1 MPSVSLRNRGTLL
14 LLAVTIAAG
23 PLSNV
28 LLRAGMRGLEP
39 AEVTLRTLGHYGW
52 QVFTTPA
59 VWAGILLRL
68 GFLISSLA
76 LLARADYSFVTPVT
90 SISYVLVLFLGH
102 WLLGEPVSHLR
113 WSGALLICAGVVLVG
128 RTPVRTTLPT
138 PGMTQV
144 LPASRRHP

>member
-1 MPSVSLRNRGTLL
+1 MRSLSLRSGGMLL

-28 LLRAGMRGLEP
+28 VLREGMRGIEP
-39 AEVTLRTLGHYGW
+39 AGFSPGTLLHYGW
-52 QVFTTPA
+52 QVLTTPA

-68 GFLISSLA
+68 GFLAAYLT

-90 SISYVLVLFLGH
+90 SISYVLVLLLGH

-128 RTPVRTTLPT
+128 RTPVRTTLPV
-138 PGMTQV
+138 PEMTETV
-144 LPASRRHP
+144 RLPQRHP